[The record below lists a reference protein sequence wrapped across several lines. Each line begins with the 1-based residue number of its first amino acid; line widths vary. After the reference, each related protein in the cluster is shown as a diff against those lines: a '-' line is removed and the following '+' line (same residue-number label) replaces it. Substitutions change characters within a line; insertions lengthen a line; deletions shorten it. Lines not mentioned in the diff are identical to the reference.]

1 MENVKNLFME
11 AVRAM
16 AIISR
21 VKQHVKNGVR
31 NVKTTV
37 K

>member
-1 MENVKNLFME
+1 VENVKNSFME
-11 AVRAM
+11 AARAM

-21 VKQHVKNGVR
+21 VKQHVKNDVR